1 MTDIQKQAVKD
12 LLHLLVD
19 KEEGPIVLELLAKL
33 PAPYAAMAQ
42 AIAPALIPVAIV
54 QEDKLI
60 DSI

>member
-19 KEEGPIVLELLAKL
+19 KEEGPVVLELLAKL
-33 PAPYAAMAQ
+33 PAPYANMAA
-42 AIAPALIPVAIV
+42 AIAPALLVPAIA

>member
-19 KEEGPIVLELLAKL
+19 KEEGPVVLELLSKL
-33 PAPYAAMAQ
+33 PAPYAGMAA
-42 AIAPALIPVAIV
+42 AIAPALLVPVIA

-60 DSI
+60 DGI

>member
-19 KEEGPIVLELLAKL
+19 KEETPIVLELLGKL

-42 AIAPALIPVAIV
+42 AIAPALMPVAV
-54 QEDKLI
+54 VAEDKLI
-60 DSI
+60 DGI